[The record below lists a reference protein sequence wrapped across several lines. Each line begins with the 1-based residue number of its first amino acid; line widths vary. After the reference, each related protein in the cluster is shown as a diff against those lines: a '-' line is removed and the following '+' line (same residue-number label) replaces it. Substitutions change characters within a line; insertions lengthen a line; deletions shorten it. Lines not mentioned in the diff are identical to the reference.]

1 MNFPPPPPKGAETD
15 DGVAP
20 HETVA
25 AETKKPWSKPTF
37 RILHERT
44 MSRIASGPQPEHN
57 EIGVYN
63 PNS

>member
-1 MNFPPPPPKGAETD
+1 MNSPPPQNAEAD
-15 DGVAP
+15 NDGVAP
-20 HETVA
+20 HEAVA

-37 RILHERT
+37 RILDERT

-57 EIGVYN
+57 EVGVYN